1 LFSHGSNNHI
11 AGIIGLVTIFVF
23 ILWQNQP
30 YKRLKVIPGSL
41 VAVIVATICAQ
52 YFNLPIRY
60 VELPDNLFSSV
71 QFVDINIFKYM
82 SNYVYWLE
90 ALALAFVA
98 SAETLL
104 TATAIDRMQSGKR
117 TNYDREL
124 ASQGIGNFLCGL
136 IGALPLNGVIVRS
149 SANVQAGAK
158 TRMSTI
164 LHGLW
169 LLVFVSFFPSIL
181 RMIPLASLAALLVY
195 TGFKL
200 INIQV
205 IRSLYPYG
213 RAQVGIYFATV
224 ITIISSGLLTGV
236 LTGFVLSVLHL
247 LYIFSHLEIKLER
260 DSQSKEATLFLKGSA
275 TFLSL
280 PKLASSLEEIE
291 SDWQLHVHLEELDY
305 IDHACLDLLMNWES
319 QHNNSGGSLIIDW
332 KTLGAK
338 FHERRS
344 RNVNNESAVQA
355 QSTPQKAHEL
365 VS

>member
-1 LFSHGSNNHI
+1 
-11 AGIIGLVTIFVF
+11 
-23 ILWQNQP
+23 
-30 YKRLKVIPGSL
+30 
-41 VAVIVATICAQ
+41 
-52 YFNLPIRY
+52 
-60 VELPDNLFSSV
+60 
-71 QFVDINIFKYM
+71 
-82 SNYVYWLE
+82 
-90 ALALAFVA
+90 
-98 SAETLL
+98 
-104 TATAIDRMQSGKR
+104 
-117 TNYDREL
+117 
-124 ASQGIGNFLCGL
+124 
-136 IGALPLNGVIVRS
+136 
-149 SANVQAGAK
+149 
-158 TRMSTI
+158 MSTI